1 VLVVITV
8 VSARVCVCVRVR
20 ACVVCVDSGRANR
33 MTSLIVRL
41 PELKRAN
48 IEHCLI
54 AAQVQQMTMPC
65 VEMGTLWRELF
76 LSAGATAI

>member
-1 VLVVITV
+1 M
-8 VSARVCVCVRVR
+8 CVCLGRG
-20 ACVVCVDSGRANR
+20 VVNR
-33 MTSLIVRL
+33 MSSLILRL

-54 AAQVQQMTMPC
+54 AAQVQQMSVPR

-76 LSAGATAI
+76 LAAGQTAT